1 MAPPR
6 AGPDD
11 DGPDDGVPGG
21 GAPFERPVRLPLD
34 GVLDLHAFDPRDL
47 GALVPAWI
55 DESHAAGLR
64 ALRVVHGKG
73 TGALRRSV
81 EALLSRHPRV
91 AAFRPAGEEAG
102 GWGAT
107 LVTLRD

>member
-1 MAPPR
+1 MSE
-6 AGPDD
+6 
-11 DGPDDGVPGG
+11 PGG
-21 GAPFERPVRLPLD
+21 GDPFDGPVRLPLD

-47 GALVPAWI
+47 GDLLPAWLE
-55 DESHAAGLR
+55 ESHAAGLR

-81 EALLSRHPRV
+81 EALLARHPLV
-91 AAFRPAGEEAG
+91 ASFRPAGEDAG

>member
-1 MAPPR
+1 
-6 AGPDD
+6 
-11 DGPDDGVPGG
+11 
-21 GAPFERPVRLPLD
+21 LPLD
-34 GVLDLHAFDPRDL
+34 GVLDLHAFSPADL
-47 GALVPAWI
+47 GTLLPDWL

-64 ALRVVHGKG
+64 ALRVIHGKG

-81 EALLSRHPRV
+81 EALLARHPRV
-91 AAFRPAGEEAG
+91 LAFHPAAEEAG

>member
-1 MAPPR
+1 MSAVGTPER
-6 AGPDD
+6 EESDQ
-11 DGPDDGVPGG
+11 GG
-21 GAPFERPVRLPLD
+21 GEPPFEGPVRLPLD
-34 GVLDLHAFDPRDL
+34 GILDLHAFAPADL
-47 GALVPAWI
+47 GTLLPAWL

-64 ALRVVHGKG
+64 ALRVIHGKG

-81 EALLSRHPRV
+81 EAILARHPRV
-91 AAFRPAGEEAG
+91 LAFRPAGEEAG